1 MNGTLARV
9 TVLCGLQ
16 PAGVSLQFSSR
27 RHAQWMVGTTIE
39 SEAKGQVMEE
49 ELQGVKVL
57 VIDDSKTIRRS
68 AENLLSK
75 EGCDV
80 ITAIDGF
87 DALAKIADSR
97 PEIIFVDIMMPRL
110 DGYQTCALI
119 KNNSEFKT
127 TPVVMLSSKD
137 GLFDKAKGRIVGSD
151 RYITKPFS
159 KEELLGTIRTLV
171 H

>member
-1 MNGTLARV
+1 
-9 TVLCGLQ
+9 
-16 PAGVSLQFSSR
+16 
-27 RHAQWMVGTTIE
+27 
-39 SEAKGQVMEE
+39 MEE

-68 AENLLSK
+68 AENLLTK
-75 EGCDV
+75 E
-80 ITAIDGF
+80 
-87 DALAKIADSR
+87 DAR

-119 KNNSEFKT
+119 KNNDEFKT

-151 RYITKPFS
+151 QYITKPFS
-159 KEELLGTIRTLV
+159 RDELLGTIKTLV

>member
-1 MNGTLARV
+1 
-9 TVLCGLQ
+9 
-16 PAGVSLQFSSR
+16 
-27 RHAQWMVGTTIE
+27 
-39 SEAKGQVMEE
+39 MEE

-68 AENLLSK
+68 AENLLAK
-75 EGCDV
+75 AGCSV
-80 ITAIDGF
+80 ITATDGF

-159 KEELLGTIRTLV
+159 KEELLGTIRTLLS
-171 H
+171 